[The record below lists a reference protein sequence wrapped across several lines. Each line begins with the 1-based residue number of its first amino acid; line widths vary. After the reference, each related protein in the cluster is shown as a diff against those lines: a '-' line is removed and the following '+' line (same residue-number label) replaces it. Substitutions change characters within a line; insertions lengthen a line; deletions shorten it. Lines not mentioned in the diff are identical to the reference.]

1 MAANRFAALAVV
13 ALVAIG
19 LAFTR
24 IAPARGQD
32 ATSAA
37 SPVAAG
43 SSEAAAPSP
52 AASATPEAA
61 ASPATTVGA
70 QVIDTGPPAAPE
82 APTDQCGSE
91 PQ

>member
-1 MAANRFAALAVV
+1 MARNRLAVFAVV
-13 ALVAIG
+13 AMAAIG
-19 LAFTR
+19 IVLAR

-32 ATSAA
+32 ATPAA
-37 SPVAAG
+37 SPVATG

-61 ASPATTVGA
+61 ASPATTIGA
-70 QVIDTGPPAAPE
+70 QVIDTGPPPTPE
-82 APTDQCGSE
+82 APTDQYGSE